1 MNLHNDQELFDS
13 MAQELFSAVIADALD
28 TVGARHQIM
37 RHDIRP
43 VYSMAIVVG
52 RALTVLSVDVYDM
65 PVEPYK
71 LEMEAVDSLESGQ
84 VLVVQTNG
92 STRSSFWGELL
103 STAARARGARGAVI
117 DGFTRDTLAIIEMQ
131 FPVFVRGIAPYDSK
145 GRSDVIAYDVPIQ
158 CGDVTVNPGDIIFGD
173 YDGLVVIPR
182 DIESQVIEAAFEK
195 AHGEKKVKQALTNG
209 MSVTEAFEKYGIL

>member
-1 MNLHNDQELFDS
+1 MNVKNDRELFDI

-28 TVGARHQIM
+28 TIGARNQIL

-43 VYSMAIVVG
+43 IYKEAVLVG
-52 RALTVLSVDVYDM
+52 RAKTVLSVDVYDI
-65 PVEPYK
+65 PEEPYK
-71 LEMEAVDSLESGQ
+71 MELKAVDSLESDQ

-103 STAARARGARGAVI
+103 STAARVRGARGAVI
-117 DGFTRDTLAIIEMQ
+117 DGFTRDTLAIIEMK
-131 FPVFVRGIAPYDSK
+131 FPVFVRGIAPYDSN

-182 DIESQVIEAAFEK
+182 DIESQVIDIALEK
-195 AHGEKKVKQALTNG
+195 ARGEKLVKQALEDG